1 LVFYS
6 LYEYNRALMSPLVEL
21 ARTGAHLFSE
31 PESWLAHLP
40 GASSVAAS
48 YELLYRLGKDYEK
61 PAWNI
66 DGVNV
71 GRTLDGITVA
81 VTEQTVLAKSFCR
94 LLHFERRSDDPS
106 VRETL
111 QRDPVVLVVAPLSG
125 HHATLLRDTV
135 RTLLSRH
142 DVYVTD
148 WIDARMVPVEEGPF
162 SLDDYVGYVREF
174 IRHIGAERLH
184 VIAVCQPAVPVLA
197 ATALMAA
204 AGEPEPRSLT
214 LMGGS
219 IDARCSST
227 PVTDFAANHSLAWFD
242 THLIHRVPAGYPG
255 HGRRVY
261 PGFLQHAGF
270 MALNPVRHFSSHW
283 DFYMHLVEG
292 DLDGADEHRRFYD
305 EYNAV
310 LDMPGEY
317 YLDCIRIVFHEHLL
331 PRGLWTI
338 GGARVVPEA
347 ITRPALLTIEGE
359 RDDISGVDQTRAAL
373 DLCRGMPAA
382 RKRYLLIK
390 GAGHYGIF
398 SGRRWREDVYP
409 RLRDFIAAAETG
421 GPIGEPA
428 GAS

>member
-1 LVFYS
+1 VRFK
-6 LYEYNRALMSPLVEL
+6 RF
-21 ARTGAHLFSE
+21 TDD
-31 PESWLAHLP
+31 LP
-40 GASSVAAS
+40 
-48 YELLYRLGKDYEK
+48 
-61 PAWNI
+61 
-66 DGVNV
+66 
-71 GRTLDGITVA
+71 
-81 VTEQTVLAKSFCR
+81 
-94 LLHFERRSDDPS
+94 
-106 VRETL
+106 TL
-111 QRDPVVLVVAPLSG
+111 QRIKAQPTVLVVAPLSG